1 MMTEKRTSRLSF
13 MHRYP
18 IVTFYMLALVLGAG
32 TIYLVIQGVLPTSL
46 ALLSA
51 LSASLAGLIMT
62 AIIDGKAGLKLLLSR
77 LLIWRVG
84 IGYWL
89 FATLF
94 LVPAILIGFLFNPLF
109 NGDPISFS
117 NIKPAFNILPM
128 FIVFF
133 IVAGLGQELGWT
145 GFLILRLQARFGALT
160 ACIIRAFLVGIWHL
174 PLLIY
179 ATLQPNVL
187 VDFQYGAW
195 IAQKG
200 FLIVFVTI
208 VLMLI
213 LPWSIFYTW
222 IFNNTKGSLLL
233 VATLHASEIWLAYWL
248 MSTGVSPDNLDN
260 YWGYGLVLV
269 LTASLIVIITGPR
282 NLSRKQKRIAY
293 EKHEEVHRD

>member
-1 MMTEKRTSRLSF
+1 MMTKEQTSRLIF
-13 MHRYP
+13 LRRYP

-32 TIYLVIQGVLPTSL
+32 TIYLVIQGRLPTSL

-51 LSASLAGLIMT
+51 LSASLAGIIMT
-62 AIIDGKAGLKLLLSR
+62 AITDGKAGLKLLLSR

-117 NIKPAFNILPM
+117 NMRPAFNILPM

-145 GFLILRLQARFGALT
+145 GFLIPRLQARFGALN

-179 ATLQPNVL
+179 ATLQPNAL

-200 FLIVFVTI
+200 FLVVFVTMI
-208 VLMLI
+208 LMLI

-233 VATLHASEIWLAYWL
+233 VAILHASEIWLAYWL
-248 MSTGVSPDNLDN
+248 MSTGISPDNLDN

-269 LTASLIVIITGPR
+269 LTASLIVIMTGPQ
-282 NLSRKQKRIAY
+282 NLSRKHKRIAY